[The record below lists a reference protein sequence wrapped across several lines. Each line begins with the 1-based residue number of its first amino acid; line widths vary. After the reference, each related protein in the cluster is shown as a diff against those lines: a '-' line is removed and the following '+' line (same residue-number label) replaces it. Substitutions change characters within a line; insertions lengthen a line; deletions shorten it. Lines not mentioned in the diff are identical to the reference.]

1 MTTDNGHHSRYASAS
16 STPLIA
22 PAPLAPA
29 HGDLDTSPAPAG
41 SRSRWQSGATA
52 VEFGVHPT
60 TANSNGRDNG
70 SPPITASSTT
80 LGAPDP
86 CASEATTSGDHNGH
100 GRVLLSFH
108 DLTYSVMV
116 APHPTANGNG
126 NSNGGQQLPLPATT
140 VSASHGSKRPRLSIR
155 RRHDDLVPETILKDI
170 SGFFA
175 PGRLAAILGPSGSG
189 KTTLLNCLA
198 GLSKGDSMHG
208 DVMLNGLS
216 LDPFE
221 LRSVVGFVFQ
231 DDVIM
236 ETMTVNEALEMALTL
251 RNPPESAEDA
261 RRRMERIVDLLG
273 LERARHT
280 IIGSPAHK
288 GVSGGERKRAAI
300 GMELMG
306 RPQVL
311 LLDECTTG
319 LDSFTA
325 FTVMSILKKLAHLQQ
340 KTVVATLHQPSS
352 EIFEMLDDVMILVD
366 GQILYH
372 GPTVDMVAYFTSR
385 SFPCPNH
392 YNPADFVFMSIINN
406 TPEHAIDALL
416 LDYRK
421 SVMPGHAA
429 AAAAII
435 TALTLEAD
443 HHRRTASTAASAMP
457 VKRRNPWTAHRERK
471 RRQRIGNAPLEMT
484 KYYPPFR
491 QQFAYLTKRAWFNT
505 IRNKLMLQTRLV
517 QALFLG
523 VLVGLIFLNVRHSSP
538 DPRAVAQSITGVFF
552 FMSVNG
558 FFSATMPVLSIF
570 AVERHV
576 FLREYVSGYYGV
588 AAYFWSRTLVET
600 PFQFLYPVVL
610 VTIAYWIIN
619 FSSTVVGWLVFTMF
633 AVLVS
638 LVGNAFGI
646 AMASLFEDISIALTV
661 VTLAIL
667 PLFLFGGLFV
677 NSGTAPAWLVWLQWV
692 SPIQYSF
699 SGPMKYY
706 WTDRTLGTLDGNE
719 YLRQL
724 GIDEKLPMGIDVIL
738 LAVLWA
744 ICTLAGY
751 FGLRRLAH
759 KIAGSRPHG
768 VRKWF
773 QHRRRRAEGP
783 VEQAGTERD
792 DGTGE
797 ENVELTA
804 GGSVAEWGA
813 PTTMRVGRVPG
824 IAQEHD
830 ARD

>member
-1 MTTDNGHHSRYASAS
+1 MTNDGGHRSRDAPAAS

-22 PAPLAPA
+22 PAVLAPA
-29 HGDLDTSPAPAG
+29 HSDLDVAPPAADG
-41 SRSRWQSGATA
+41 SRSRWHSGATA
-52 VEFGVHPT
+52 VEFGIHPAT
-60 TANSNGRDNG
+60 TNGNGHNNG
-70 SPPITASSTT
+70 SLPITASSTT
-80 LGAPDP
+80 LGASDP
-86 CASEATTSGDHNGH
+86 CAPEATTSGGQNGH

-116 APHPTANGNG
+116 APHPTATNGNG
-126 NSNGGQQLPLPATT
+126 NGDQQQLPLPATAAA
-140 VSASHGSKRPRLSIR
+140 VQGSKRPRLSIR
-155 RRHDDLVPETILKDI
+155 RRNADLVPKTILKDI
-170 SGFFA
+170 TGFFA

-189 KTTLLNCLA
+189 KTTLLNSLA
-198 GLSKGDSMHG
+198 GLSKGGLMHG

-236 ETMTVNEALEMALTL
+236 ETMTVNEALEMALAL

-280 IIGSPAHK
+280 IIGSPARK

-372 GPTVDMVAYFTSR
+372 GPTQDMVAYFTAR
-385 SFPCPNH
+385 NFPCPNH

-406 TPEHAIDALL
+406 TPAHVIDALL

-421 SVMPGHAA
+421 SAMPGHAA

-443 HHRRTASTAASAMP
+443 HHRRTMSTASTAEPS
-457 VKRRNPWTAHRERK
+457 RNPWHAHRERK
-471 RRQRIGNAPLEMT
+471 RRRRIGNAPLEMT
-484 KYYPPFR
+484 KFYPPFR
-491 QQFAYLTKRAWFNT
+491 QQFAYLTKRAWLNT
-505 IRNKLMLQTRLV
+505 IRNKLMLQTRLM
-517 QALFLG
+517 QAVFLG

-552 FMSVNG
+552 FVSTNS
-558 FFSATMPVLSIF
+558 FFSATLPVLSIF

-600 PFQFLYPVVL
+600 PFQILYPVVL
-610 VTIAYWIIN
+610 ATIAYWIIN

-646 AMASLFEDISIALTV
+646 AMASLFEDIGIALTV

-667 PLFLFGGLFV
+667 PLLLFGGLFV

-699 SGPMKYY
+699 SGLMKYY
-706 WTDRTLGTLDGNE
+706 FTDRTLGTLDGNE

-724 GIDEKLPMGIDVIL
+724 GVDKKLPMGIDVIL

-744 ICTLAGY
+744 VCTLAGY

-759 KIAGSRPHG
+759 KIAGSRPRG
-768 VRKWF
+768 MRKWF
-773 QHRRRRAEGP
+773 QRRHRP

-792 DGTGE
+792 DGAGE
-797 ENVELTA
+797 EDVELTA
-804 GGSVAEWGA
+804 GGNVAEWGA
-813 PTTMRVGRVPG
+813 PTPVQFGRVLG
-824 IAQEHD
+824 VAREHD
-830 ARD
+830 GRD

>member
-1 MTTDNGHHSRYASAS
+1 MTNSDGHRSRYVSTS

-22 PAPLAPA
+22 PAALAPA
-29 HGDLDTSPAPAG
+29 HEVDLDVTPAATG
-41 SRSRWQSGATA
+41 SRSRWQSGTTA
-52 VEFGVHPT
+52 VEFGIHQ
-60 TANSNGRDNG
+60 SNGHDNG

-80 LGAPDP
+80 FGASDP
-86 CASEATTSGDHNGH
+86 CLPEATTSGDHNGH

-116 APHPTANGNG
+116 APRPAATNGNG
-126 NSNGGQQLPLPATT
+126 AEQLPLPAT
-140 VSASHGSKRPRLSIR
+140 ASHGKRPRLSIGR
-155 RRHDDLVPETILKDI
+155 RSADLVPKTILKDVT
-170 SGFFA
+170 GFFA

-198 GLSKGDSMHG
+198 GLSKGGSMHG

-236 ETMTVNEALEMALTL
+236 ETMTVNEALEMALAL

-372 GPTVDMVAYFTSR
+372 GPTEDMVAYFTAR
-385 SFPCPNH
+385 NFPCPNH
-392 YNPADFVFMSIINN
+392 YNPADFVFQSVINN
-406 TPEHAIDALL
+406 NPQGIDTLL

-421 SVMPGHAA
+421 SVMPGQAA
-429 AAAAII
+429 MVAALI

-443 HHRRTASTAASAMP
+443 HHRRTSTASAMH
-457 VKRRNPWTAHRERK
+457 VERRTLLSAHRERK
-471 RRQRIGNAPLEMT
+471 RRRRIGNAPLEMT
-484 KYYPPFR
+484 KYYPPFQ
-491 QQFAYLTKRAWFNT
+491 QQFAYLTKRTWLNT
-505 IRNKLMLQTRLV
+505 IRNKLMLQTRIV
-517 QALFLG
+517 QAVFLG
-523 VLVGLIFLNVRHSSP
+523 VLLGLIYLNVRHSSP
-538 DPRAVAQSITGVFF
+538 DPRAVAQSITGTYRPPGR
-552 FMSVNG
+552 N
-558 FFSATMPVLSIF
+558 MPIF

-600 PFQFLYPVVL
+600 PFQILYPVVFA
-610 VTIAYWIIN
+610 TIAYWIIN
-619 FSSTVVGWLVFTMF
+619 FSSTVVGWLVYTMF

-646 AMASLFEDISIALTV
+646 AMASLFEDIGIALTV

-667 PLFLFGGLFV
+667 PLLLFGGLFV

-699 SGPMKYY
+699 SGLMKYY

-724 GIDEKLPMGIDVIL
+724 GIAKKLPMGIDVIM

-744 ICTLAGY
+744 VCTLAGY

-759 KIAGSRPHG
+759 KIAGSRPRG
-768 VRKWF
+768 LRKWF
-773 QHRRRRAEGP
+773 QRRRHSEGP

-792 DGTGE
+792 DDAGE
-797 ENVELTA
+797 EDVELTT
-804 GGSVAEWGA
+804 GGNVAEWGA
-813 PTTMRVGRVPG
+813 PTTMQVGRVPRVVR
-824 IAQEHD
+824 EHD
-830 ARD
+830 GRD